1 VDNWVKILAVAQMWG
16 FNEVRNLC
24 VRELEKLSIPPVE
37 KIHIYQGS
45 QLDRSLLLE
54 SFESLTIRPHSL
66 NFDEAQKLGL
76 ETTLQIARAREL
88 SRGANACT
96 RPADVQLH
104 GSDLRSVIRHVFG
117 LDDGI
122 FPDARPDPATKPSS
136 PILGSED
143 VTFRSMKLNSF
154 L

>member
-1 VDNWVKILAVAQMWG
+1 VGNWVKILAVAQMWG
-16 FNEVRNLC
+16 FNEVKQLC

-54 SFESLTIRPHSL
+54 SFESLTIRPDPL

-88 SRGANACT
+88 SRGTNAGT
-96 RPADVQLH
+96 KPAAVQLH
-104 GSDLRSVIRHVFG
+104 GYELRSAISDVFA

-122 FPDARPDPATKPSS
+122 FDQSVANYFAR
-136 PILGSED
+136 
-143 VTFRSMKLNSF
+143 
-154 L
+154 